1 MHFSFQFAV
10 PIYNKYLSLFIPHH
24 SSFSEIGSPPSVTAP
39 LVKLSQVLESQA
51 LNLLVFFKRYLILFS
66 RRKTTVE
73 EVSKNMR

>member
-10 PIYNKYLSLFIPHH
+10 PIYNKYLSLFIPRH
-24 SSFSEIGSPPSVTAP
+24 SSFSEIVSPPTVTAP
-39 LVKLSQVLESQA
+39 LVKLSQVLESRA